1 MDEKI
6 EQIFHA
12 IKMTVEELDSQAE
25 LAKRAN
31 LNKVYIHR
39 FLKGK
44 AKTMEME
51 MFLRLYP
58 HIKKHLPLD
67 FFANT
72 ECEKICAGLGNME
85 KGFMKDF
92 KLYSKEEKARVW
104 KLHDDIEEERL
115 KKSNG

>member
-1 MDEKI
+1 
-6 EQIFHA
+6 
-12 IKMTVEELDSQAE
+12 MTVEELDSQAE

-58 HIKKHLPLD
+58 HIKKHLPND
-67 FFANT
+67 FFAT
-72 ECEKICAGLGNME
+72 SECEKICSGLDNME
-85 KGFMKDF
+85 KGFVKDF
-92 KLYSKEEKARVW
+92 KEYSAEEKMKIW
-104 KLHDDIEEERL
+104 KVREDIKTERL
-115 KKSNG
+115 KK